1 MKPTMRKRSKHDLS
15 HYKQFTCN
23 QGELVPIAVQEVLPG
38 DSFQMSTNALVRL
51 SPLVAP
57 VMHPVHA
64 TIQHFFVPY
73 RLVMDDWES
82 FITGGETGADATTF
96 PTINITPSAGTLA
109 DYFGLPLGTAIDV
122 NALPFRAYSLIWN
135 EFFRDQDLQTAL
147 TIDTTDG
154 ADTTTNTTL
163 KKSNWTKDRFTS
175 SRDSSQKGA
184 EISLPLGTDA
194 PVFGKGVDFTSNV
207 EQNSTYVNI
216 NDAAGASAN
225 LKRMHASGTY
235 VYAGNSSAGSGALY
249 ADLSTASSASVTDL
263 REAFALQ
270 SFAEHRMLFGGR
282 YSEYLKFLGIRY
294 SDGRLDRPEYL
305 GGGKETVQFSE
316 VLQTGVDSTDGGLG
330 NLGGHGITALKS
342 NRFVRFFEEHGM
354 IISLMCVK
362 PKPMYHQGLHKLW
375 SKTTKEDFF
384 QYELEGIGQEEVL
397 NKEVY
402 IGHST
407 PDGTFSFQNRYD
419 EYRYAVDT
427 VAGDFRPGQA
437 LEEWTMCRDFSSD
450 PALND
455 TFVTCSPTNRIY
467 ASTSTDQLLVMAYN
481 NVKARRLMRKLGSPI
496 GLIGS

>member
-1 MKPTMRKRSKHDLS
+1 MRQMRKRSKHDLS

-38 DSFQMSTNALVRL
+38 DTFQMSSSALVRL

-73 RLVMDDWES
+73 RLIMDDWES

-96 PTINITPSAGTLA
+96 PTITINPSAGTLA
-109 DYFGLPLGTAIDV
+109 DYFGLPLGTSNAV
-122 NALPFRAYSLIWN
+122 NALPFRAYSLIYN
-135 EFFRDQDLQTAL
+135 EFYRDQDLQTAL

-154 ADTTTNTTL
+154 ADSTTNTTL
-163 KKSNWTKDRFTS
+163 QKANWNKDRFTS
-175 SRDSSQKGA
+175 SRDAAQKGT
-184 EISLPLGTDA
+184 EISLPLGTEA
-194 PVFGKGVDFTSNV
+194 PVFVKNRDFDDVADGNNYIGIRDGSGTG
-207 EQNSTYVNI
+207 TLH
-216 NDAAGASAN
+216 ALTAGANN
-225 LKRMHASGTY
+225 LHGSSSTLASGEMLTDL
-235 VYAGNSSAGSGALY
+235 SSA
-249 ADLSTASSASVTDL
+249 TSSSINDL

-270 SFAEHRMLFGGR
+270 SFAEHRMMFGGR

-305 GGGKETVQFSE
+305 GGGKETIQFSE

-330 NLGGHGITALKS
+330 TLGGHGIGAMKS
-342 NRFVRFFEEHGM
+342 NRFTKFFEEHGLIM
-354 IISLMCVK
+354 SLMVVK
-362 PKPMYHQGLHKLW
+362 PKPMYHQGLSKFW

-384 QYELEGIGQEEVL
+384 QYELEGIGQEEIL

-402 IGHST
+402 VAHTT
-407 PDGTFSFQNRYD
+407 PDGIFGYQNRYD
-419 EYRYAVDT
+419 EYRFNVDT

-450 PALND
+450 PALNS

-467 ASTSTDQLLVMAYN
+467 ASTATDQLLVMAYHK
-481 NVKARRLMRKLGSPI
+481 VKARRMMRKVGSPI
-496 GLIGS
+496 GLIGA

>member
-1 MKPTMRKRSKHDLS
+1 MRRMRKRSKFDLS
-15 HYKQFTCN
+15 HYKQFTAN
-23 QGELVPIAVQEVLPG
+23 QGELVPIACQEVLPG
-38 DSFQMSTNALVRL
+38 DSFQMSTKALIRL

-73 RLVMDDWES
+73 RLIMDDWES

-96 PTINITPSAGTLA
+96 PTITLTPSAGTLA
-109 DYFGLPLGTAIDV
+109 DYFGLPLGTSISV
-122 NALPFRAYSLIWN
+122 NALPFRAYSLIYN
-135 EFFRDQDLQTAL
+135 EYYRDQDLQTAL
-147 TIDTTDG
+147 TIDLTDG
-154 ADTTTNTTL
+154 ADTTTNTTMQ
-163 KKSNWTKDRFTS
+163 KVNWNKDRFTS
-175 SRDSSQKGA
+175 SRDSSQKGS
-184 EISLPLGTDA
+184 EISLPLGTEA
-194 PVFGKGVDFTSNV
+194 PIFGDNMDFDGVEDSANTANV
-207 EQNSTYVNI
+207 R
-216 NDAAGASAN
+216 DAAGGSLKYLLTNGTALHGAATAIGTGELRSDLTNATAASIN
-225 LKRMHASGTY
+225 
-235 VYAGNSSAGSGALY
+235 
-249 ADLSTASSASVTDL
+249 DL

-305 GGGKETVQFSE
+305 GGGKQTVQFSE

-330 NLGGHGITALKS
+330 TLGGHGIAAMRS
-342 NRFVRFFEEHGM
+342 NRFRRFFEEHGL

-362 PKPMYHQGLHKLW
+362 PKPMYHQGVQKMW

-402 IGHST
+402 VAHSSPT
-407 PDGTFSFQNRYD
+407 ATFGWQNRYD
-419 EYRYAVDT
+419 EYRYNVDT
-427 VAGDFRPGQA
+427 VAGDFRPGQS

-450 PALND
+450 PSLNS
-455 TFVTCSPTNRIY
+455 TFVTCSPTTRIY
-467 ASTSTDQLLVMAYN
+467 ASTATDQLLVMAYHD
-481 NVKARRLMRKLGSPI
+481 VKARRMMRKKGLPI

>member
-1 MKPTMRKRSKHDLS
+1 MRQMRKRSKHDLS

-38 DSFQMSTNALVRL
+38 DTFQMSTSALVRL

-64 TIQHFFVPY
+64 SIQHFFVPY

-96 PTINITPSAGTLA
+96 PTITLTPSAGTLG
-109 DYFGLPLGTAIDV
+109 DYFGLPLGTSISV
-122 NALPFRAYSLIWN
+122 NALPFRAYSLIYN

-154 ADTTTNTTL
+154 VDSTTNTTL
-163 KKSNWTKDRFTS
+163 QKANWQKDRFTS
-175 SRDSSQKGA
+175 SRDSSQKGS
-184 EISLPLGTDA
+184 EISLPLGTIA
-194 PVFGKGVDFTSNV
+194 PVETDGSPMTFVGDTSGSV
-207 EQNSTYVNI
+207 SKLGHETGTPRYYPKNI
-216 NDAAGASAN
+216 SGSPTN
-225 LKRMHASGTY
+225 LEDVSY
-235 VYAGNSSAGSGALY
+235 SAGLQV
-249 ADLSTASSASVTDL
+249 DLSTASASTINDL

-270 SFAEHRMLFGGR
+270 SFAEHRMMFGGR

-316 VLQTGVDSTDGGLG
+316 ILQTGVDSTDGGLG
-330 NLGGHGITALKS
+330 TMGGHGITAMKS
-342 NRFVRFFEEHGM
+342 NRFTRFFEEHGM
-354 IISLMCVK
+354 IISLMVVK
-362 PKPMYHQGLHKLW
+362 PKPMYHQGLGKFW

-402 IGHST
+402 IGHTT
-407 PDGTFSFQNRYD
+407 PDGTFGWQNRYD

-427 VAGDFRPGQA
+427 VAGDFRPGQS

-450 PALND
+450 PALNS

-467 ASTSTDQLLVMAYN
+467 ASTATDQLLIMAYN
-481 NVKARRLMRKLGSPI
+481 KVKARRLMRKVGSPI
-496 GLIGS
+496 GLIGG